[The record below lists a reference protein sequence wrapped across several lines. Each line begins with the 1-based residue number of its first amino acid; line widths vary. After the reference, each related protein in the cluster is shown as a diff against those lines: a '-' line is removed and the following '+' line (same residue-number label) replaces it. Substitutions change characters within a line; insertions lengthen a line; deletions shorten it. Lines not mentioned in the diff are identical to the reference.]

1 MQALARRG
9 ELSGTKRN
17 RIRFQTRLS
26 LMTWKYK
33 SDPHSPFPPLP
44 AFSFFFSE
52 RRKPRSS
59 QDRYYRE
66 RNGGRRGKVSEFLAT
81 ASKPKC
87 VEVFFDV
94 RFRRPDFPPAFG
106 FTRGISP
113 RTLSL
118 TLSATPDLNRQIN
131 EQTDR
136 PTSFE
141 RRSRAHSRSF
151 RPPRRPSSST
161 LVYIFRIVSFSF
173 LCRKLRRGRGKKGM
187 EWNGGA

>member
-1 MQALARRG
+1 MQGVARFVSRCFTQMYSYTYLGDIQTRAPGRRG
-9 ELSGTKRN
+9 ELSGMKRN

-81 ASKPKC
+81 ASSQSAR
-87 VEVFFDV
+87 VFFEG

-106 FTRGISP
+106 LRHGESLLALARSVAFS
-113 RTLSL
+113 LS
-118 TLSATPDLNRQIN
+118 TPDLN
-131 EQTDR
+131 
-136 PTSFE
+136 
-141 RRSRAHSRSF
+141 H
-151 RPPRRPSSST
+151 
-161 LVYIFRIVSFSF
+161 
-173 LCRKLRRGRGKKGM
+173 
-187 EWNGGA
+187 